1 MQSVAA
7 AGIGFPA
14 IVETG
19 FKGYVGQEFI
29 PKKEPF
35 TSLTEAVEICD
46 V

>member
-1 MQSVAA
+1 MQGVAA

-19 FKGYVGQEFI
+19 FKRYVGQVFI
-29 PKKEPF
+29 PKRDPL